1 MNLLEKYIKLRSIVK
16 KLGFKKIKTKNF
28 LADCQKLKCQ
38 EKGIQNFIDPKM
50 KYSY

>member
-1 MNLLEKYIKLRSIVK
+1 MNLLEKYIKLRSIIK

-38 EKGIQNFIDPKM
+38 EKGLQNFIDPKM